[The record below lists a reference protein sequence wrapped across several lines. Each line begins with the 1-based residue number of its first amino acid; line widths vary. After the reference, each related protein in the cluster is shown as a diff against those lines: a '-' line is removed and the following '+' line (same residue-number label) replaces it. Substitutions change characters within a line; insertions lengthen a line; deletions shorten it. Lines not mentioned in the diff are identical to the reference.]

1 MICFTRNVNGINR
14 FMHSGK
20 MKLMKIKIY
29 LLTLLMLPALTI
41 LAQKESTVTL
51 GQLLVKFKPQ
61 VVPENFMV
69 GFQTYSRDG
78 GGIWLEKK
86 LSKAA
91 NINLIGYD
99 TLTVNAINLL
109 EEIKKDPQ
117 VEYACFDISVEP
129 RGDMPDDPNLASQ
142 WGLFSI
148 GTEKVWEIT
157 KGGVSALGDTI
168 VVAILDTG
176 FDINHED
183 LKGNIWINKGEKP
196 GDKIDNDQNGYIDD
210 VSGWNFIHQSAT
222 HIADN
227 HGSSVAGI
235 IGAKGNNGKGISGM
249 NWHVKL
255 MVFETR
261 LVSDII
267 AAYDYIIEQRER
279 YNRTKGKQGAF
290 VVTTNASFGVNKI
303 KCVDQPLWGEMYD
316 RLGAAGILSA
326 AGAANN
332 PWNVDEVG
340 DMPTTCKSDYLMT
353 VLNTN
358 PKDERYAGSAF
369 GAVSIDMGAPGQN
382 SFSTRNNNEYG
393 AFHGNSAAAPHL
405 AGAIALLYSIPRQ
418 KLAEE
423 AMAFP
428 AQTAMK
434 IRNLLLNNVD
444 KVPSLVS
451 LTSTGGRLNVFSSM
465 LKLLEIYP
473 EKKPEM
479 PTGKL
484 LVYPNPSIDEIYV
497 EIAKPENETSL
508 LSIYNA
514 MGQQVKQIF
523 MPEGVNRARVMT
535 NGWKPGNYWVF
546 SPGVFNIQQATFIVQ
561 GQ

>member
-1 MICFTRNVNGINR
+1 
-14 FMHSGK
+14 MHSGK

-29 LLTLLMLPALTI
+29 LLALLMIPALTI
-41 LAQKESTVTL
+41 SAQKESTVTL

-69 GFQTYSRDG
+69 GFQTYARDG

-86 LSKAA
+86 LSKSA

-99 TLTVNAINLL
+99 TLTVNALNLL

-117 VEYACFDISVEP
+117 VEYACFDISVES

-142 WGLFSI
+142 WGLFTI
-148 GTEKVWEIT
+148 GTEKVWELT

-196 GDKIDNDQNGYIDD
+196 GDKMDNDQNGYIDD
-210 VSGWNFIHQSAT
+210 VSGWNFIHQNAT
-222 HIADN
+222 HVADN

-267 AAYDYIIEQRER
+267 AAYDYIIDQRER

-393 AFHGNSAAAPHL
+393 VFHGNSAAAPHL

-418 KLAEE
+418 KLAED

-465 LKLLEIYP
+465 LKLLDIYP
-473 EKKPEM
+473 EKKPELT
-479 PTGKL
+479 TGKI

-497 EIAKPENETSL
+497 EIAKPENETGL
-508 LSIYNA
+508 LSIFNA

>member
-1 MICFTRNVNGINR
+1 
-14 FMHSGK
+14 MHSGK

-29 LLTLLMLPALTI
+29 LLALLMIPALTI
-41 LAQKESTVTL
+41 SAQKESTVTL

-69 GFQTYSRDG
+69 GFQTYARDG

-86 LSKAA
+86 LSKSA

-99 TLTVNAINLL
+99 TLTVNALNLL

-117 VEYACFDISVEP
+117 VEYACFDISVES

-142 WGLFSI
+142 WGLFTI
-148 GTEKVWEIT
+148 GTEKVWELT

-196 GDKIDNDQNGYIDD
+196 GDKMDNDQNGYIDD
-210 VSGWNFIHQSAT
+210 VSGWNFIHQNAT

-267 AAYDYIIEQRER
+267 AAYDYIINQRER

-393 AFHGNSAAAPHL
+393 VFHGNSAASPHL

-418 KLAEE
+418 KLAED

-465 LKLLEIYP
+465 LKLLDIYP

-497 EIAKPENETSL
+497 EIAKPENETGL

-523 MPEGVNRARVMT
+523 MPEGVNRARVIT